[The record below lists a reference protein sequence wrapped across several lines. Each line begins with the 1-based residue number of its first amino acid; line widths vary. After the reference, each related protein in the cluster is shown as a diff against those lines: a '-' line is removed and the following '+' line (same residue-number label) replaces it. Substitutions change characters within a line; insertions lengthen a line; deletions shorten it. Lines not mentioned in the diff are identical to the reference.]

1 MCMMPVLAFAQATL
15 PTFWNFSVPGISTPP
30 TGWTP
35 GLGTNGNLTYSG
47 AANSVGGD
55 NTACRLDATGEYLTI
70 WFADKPG
77 PVSYWAKGTAISPP
91 AFTGTFSVQQSVDG
105 TNWTD
110 MRVFT
115 TASALT
121 GTMTRYVDNPNAAS
135 RYVRFFYTT
144 KENGSNVALDSVV
157 IKQAPASSVGFALKQ
172 GSNTIVNGTTYV
184 FGNSAAKLFT
194 IQNTGN
200 ADDLKTNS
208 IVISGANASDFAIG
222 AFDSTTTVGGT
233 DTFSVYFNPGA
244 NGTRQATLTI
254 NNSDPE
260 KSPFTVNLYAVGGNL
275 ATEPANAVPALNLSA
290 VKTYGLSVSFTPT
303 TAEKYIVLRKQATS
317 ITEVPVDGVTY
328 QRGDYIGGAQ
338 VAYVGEDAAVL
349 KPNYILAN
357 KDYTFSVF
365 PFNGPQGFENYKTTS
380 AATASTT
387 TLNAQ
392 PGTYYSTVNPLVS
405 TFLTDLQNRLKQVD
419 TIFYGN
425 YAPVV
430 VNNYLARDTTGG
442 QKVVTCVYTGIQYV
456 YADPFTWWTGQA
468 NNPGILTRE
477 HTFAQSWMP
486 SNDGSTDWERR
497 FGGELPEYNDLH
509 HLFPADQTNANGVRS
524 NLPFGVVVNVST
536 VSPTGFGKK
545 GTDANGK
552 TVYEPKDD
560 QKGNLAR
567 ALFYM
572 LVRYNGL
579 RGFTW
584 RLPAS
589 QDINVL
595 LQWHQQD
602 PPDALEIARNEY
614 IYSVQKNRNPFI
626 DNPQWV
632 NRVNFSTVTYIPD
645 PNSPTIQVTAPAANA
660 KIVAGT
666 PTAISWTSANVDSV
680 LIELQNTS
688 PLGTFKPLG
697 KYLASLGTVSYPFN
711 EAATPAATIRIS
723 KVSDA
728 SVSALS
734 GTFKIAV
741 PTLTITAPVG
751 GETWYYDMLAGR
763 VKWTSAEVDSVIVD
777 LLIEDTVFMNL
788 GKVKAA
794 DSLNVQGVT
803 LPRTTKA
810 KIRITATNFALTSV
824 SPGYFTIDKG
834 TGLEENNSINDKV
847 SVYPVPS
854 NGLVYVNITGN
865 AVLQTIN
872 AYDVTGRLVETS
884 GKNSL
889 LLPAK
894 GLYILHIITDKGMAV
909 KKVVVE

>member
-1 MCMMPVLAFAQATL
+1 MCMMPVLAFSQAVL
-15 PTFWNFSVPGISTPP
+15 PTLWNFSVPGISTPP
-30 TGWTP
+30 NGWTP

-77 PVSYWAKGTAISPP
+77 PVSYWAKGTAISPNP
-91 AFTGTFSVQQSVDG
+91 AFTGTFSVQQSIDG
-105 TNWTD
+105 TSWTD

-115 TASALT
+115 TPAPLT
-121 GTMTRYVDNPNAAS
+121 GTMTRFVDNPNQAS
-135 RYVRFFYTT
+135 RYVRFFYTA

-172 GSNTIVNGTTYV
+172 GSNTMVNGTTYV
-184 FGNSAAKLFT
+184 FGNSPAKLFT

-208 IVISGANASDFAIG
+208 IVVSGANASDFTIG
-222 AFDSTTTVGGT
+222 AFDSTTNFGGT

-244 NGTRQATLTI
+244 SGTRQATMTI

-260 KSPFTVNLYAVGGNL
+260 KSPFTINLYAVGGTL
-275 ATEPANAVPALNLSA
+275 ATEPANAVPALTLSA
-290 VKTYGLSVSFTPT
+290 VKTYGLTVSFNKT
-303 TAEKYIVLRKQATS
+303 TTEKYLVLRKQATS

-338 VAYVGEDAAVL
+338 VAYIGDDTAVL

-357 KDYTFSVF
+357 TNYTFAAF
-365 PFNGPQGFENYKTTS
+365 PFNGPEGFENYKITN
-380 AATASTT
+380 AASASTT
-387 TLNAQ
+387 SLNAQ
-392 PGTYYSTVNPLVS
+392 PGTYYNAVNPLVS
-405 TFLTDLQNRLKQVD
+405 TFITDLQNKIKQAD

-430 VNNYLARDTTGG
+430 VNNYLARDTTAA
-442 QKVVTCVYTGIQYV
+442 KKAVTCVYTGLQYV
-456 YADPFTWWTGQA
+456 YADPFTWWTGQG

-524 NLPFGVVVNVST
+524 NLPFGVVVNVTT

-545 GTDANGK
+545 GTDAGGK

-589 QDINVL
+589 QDVAVL

-632 NRVNFSTVTYIPD
+632 NRVNFNTMTYITD
-645 PNSPTIQVTAPAANA
+645 PNAPLITVTAPAANA
-660 KIVAGT
+660 TIIAGRTT
-666 PTAISWTSANVDSV
+666 PISWASVNVDSV
-680 LIELQNTS
+680 LVELQTAAS
-688 PLGTFKPLG
+688 GPFKTIG
-697 KYLASLGTVSYPFN
+697 KYLASSGTASYPFN
-711 EAATPAATIRIS
+711 EAATNNAIIRIS

-728 SVSALS
+728 LVNAVS
-734 GTFKIAV
+734 GTFKIVV
-741 PTLTITAPVG
+741 PALTITSPIG
-751 GETWYYDMLAGR
+751 GETWYYDMLKSW
-763 VKWTSAEVDSVIVD
+763 VKWTSTGVDSVVID
-777 LLIEDTVFMNL
+777 LLIEDTLYMNL
-788 GKVKAA
+788 GRSKAA
-794 DSLNVQGVT
+794 DSLTVERIT
-803 LPRTTKA
+803 LPETQKA
-810 KIRITATNFALTSV
+810 RIRLTATNTALTSI
-824 SPGYFTIDKG
+824 SPNYFIIAKG
-834 TGLEENNSINDKV
+834 VGLNENTMLNDKV
-847 SVYPVPS
+847 TVYPVPS
-854 NGLVYVNITGN
+854 NGIVHVSVSGDINI
-865 AVLQTIN
+865 QTIRV
-872 AYDVTGRLVETS
+872 YDIAGRLVETS
-884 GKNSL
+884 TQSKLIMNT
-889 LLPAK
+889 K
-894 GLYILHIITDKGMAV
+894 GMYFLHVTTDKGMAV
-909 KKVVVE
+909 KKVVIE